1 MALRYAF
8 LCQRHRWFYL
18 GGCIILLLVTV
29 AVVGLIIAEKSFQVE
44 SLGPISLSGPKVT
57 ENSLQQVN
65 NLAPNIQVKASKK
78 CVYNQKTPTPPI
90 KALKVVV
97 KNEPPPTIF
106 AITHT
111 RKRLTQLL
119 DLTSLCQSLMNV
131 ENMEWIVVEN
141 TFKKTALVSDLL
153 NSCKVNSVHLLSTKY
168 SMLTK
173 TNGTDTNIPSEKIG
187 LQRGAKEKNT
197 GLEWIRKWCQK
208 PENCSG
214 LVYFLDDESKYDL
227 RLFKEMRKIQHV
239 GVWPVG
245 FAGQSKFQGP
255 VCKNGSSV
263 EWHTLHA
270 TTMYMFGK

>member
-1 MALRYAF
+1 MRLEPEYGTF
-8 LCQRHRWFYL
+8 VD
-18 GGCIILLLVTV
+18 IL
-29 AVVGLIIAEKSFQVE
+29 IFFSE
-44 SLGPISLSGPKVT
+44 
-57 ENSLQQVN
+57 
-65 NLAPNIQVKASKK
+65 

-153 NSCKVNSVHLLSTKY
+153 KSCKVNSVHLLSTKY

-227 RLFKEMRKIQHV
+227 RLFKEVI
-239 GVWPVG
+239 
-245 FAGQSKFQGP
+245 
-255 VCKNGSSV
+255 N
-263 EWHTLHA
+263 
-270 TTMYMFGK
+270 